1 MRAMCFDQAMD
12 RGNFIGAG
20 PRREVL
26 LNSHAET
33 FAVFEGGRAV
43 PLG

>member
-26 LNSHAET
+26 LNSMLKHSP
-33 FAVFEGGRAV
+33 FLRGGVRC
-43 PLG
+43 L